1 MEPPTPPIDIDF
13 LAPRELA
20 LALMAGDPATFKQG
34 YTKENAILA
43 VIDVQKLN
51 EADAANLR
59 EELADSVLSVYRV
72 SLVYGGPEEGGWW
85 SDHYEYLGTVTTPTP
100 TWQLRELLE
109 ALERPETTRSNVFG
123 PDDVVLVIESEA
135 GESRTTETP
144 RYE

>member
-1 MEPPTPPIDIDF
+1 MEPQATPIDIDF

-20 LALMAGDPATFKQG
+20 VALMAGDPAAFKQG

-43 VIDVQKLN
+43 VIDMQKLN

-72 SLVYGGPEEGGWW
+72 SLVWGGPEEGGWW
-85 SDHYEYLGTVTTPTP
+85 YDHYEYVGTVTTPTP
-100 TWQLRELLE
+100 TWKLRELLQT
-109 ALERPETTRSNVFG
+109 LDRPESTRSNVFG
-123 PDDVVLVIESEA
+123 PDDLVLIVENEP
-135 GESRTTETP
+135 GESRTTDTP